1 MPTSTFFRLPEEKR
15 LRLMDA
21 CWEECTRVRFT
32 DVSINRI
39 IAAAHIPRG
48 SFYQYFTDKEDM
60 IRYLLK
66 GVREYFIQSLRD
78 ILHNHEGDLLSL
90 PLGAFDRLVQQ
101 RGVADP
107 VLARFIQVLRLNPGI
122 ETQSFLTERPGL
134 MPEPLWDETDM
145 TGLRRQD
152 REYAEHVFFLGMAI
166 LGGAVVETLQEY
178 SQREIQRDILQARI
192 DLLRYGCAARTHEE
206 ETT

>member
-78 ILHNHEGDLLSL
+78 ILHTHEGDLLSL

-101 RGVADP
+101 KGVADP
-107 VLARFIQVLRLNPGI
+107 VLESFIRILSLNPGI
-122 ETQSFLTERPGL
+122 EIQSFLLPEL
-134 MPEPLWDETDM
+134 MPESLWEVVDM

-152 REYAEHVFFLGMAI
+152 REYAEHIFFLSMAI
-166 LGGAVVETLQEY
+166 FGCAVAETLQEY

>member
-1 MPTSTFFRLPEEKR
+1 MITGGDGVYNMRQAVISDSSSIREDAYANQYIFLPAGRKTAAAE
-15 LRLMDA
+15 DA

-78 ILHNHEGDLLSL
+78 ILHTHEGDLLSL

-107 VLARFIQVLRLNPGI
+107 VLARFIQVLQPQSGDRDPELFDRTTGI
-122 ETQSFLTERPGL
+122 
-134 MPEPLWDETDM
+134 D
-145 TGLRRQD
+145 
-152 REYAEHVFFLGMAI
+152 
-166 LGGAVVETLQEY
+166 
-178 SQREIQRDILQARI
+178 
-192 DLLRYGCAARTHEE
+192 ARTFMG
-206 ETT
+206 

>member
-78 ILHNHEGDLLSL
+78 ILHTHEGDLLSL

-101 RGVADP
+101 KGVADP
-107 VLARFIQVLRLNPGI
+107 VLESFIRILSLNPGI
-122 ETQSFLTERPGL
+122 EIQSFLLPEL
-134 MPEPLWDETDM
+134 MPEPLWEVVDM

-152 REYAEHVFFLGMAI
+152 REYAEHIFFLSMAI
-166 LGGAVVETLQEY
+166 FGCAVAETLQEY

>member
-78 ILHNHEGDLLSL
+78 ILHTHEGDLLSL

-101 RGVADP
+101 KGVADP
-107 VLARFIQVLRLNPGI
+107 VLESFIRILSLNPGI
-122 ETQSFLTERPGL
+122 EIQSFLLPEL
-134 MPEPLWDETDM
+134 MPEPLWEVVDM
-145 TGLRRQD
+145 TGLQRQD
-152 REYAEHVFFLGMAI
+152 REYAEHIFFLSMAI
-166 LGGAVVETLQEY
+166 FGCAVAETLQEY

>member
-78 ILHNHEGDLLSL
+78 ILHTHEGDLLSL

-122 ETQSFLTERPGL
+122 EIHSFLS
-134 MPEPLWDETDM
+134 PELLPDRLWEVVDM
-145 TGLRRQD
+145 TGLRRQEK
-152 REYAEHVFFLGMAI
+152 EYAEHIFFLTMAI
-166 LGGAVVETLQEY
+166 LGYAVVGVLQEH
-178 SQREIQRDILQARI
+178 SQLKVQRDLMQARI
-192 DLLRYGCAARTHEE
+192 DLLRFGCAAQTHKE

>member
-78 ILHNHEGDLLSL
+78 ILHTHEGDLLSL

-101 RGVADP
+101 KGVADP
-107 VLARFIQVLRLNPGI
+107 VLESFIRILSLNPGI
-122 ETQSFLTERPGL
+122 EIKSFLLPEL
-134 MPEPLWDETDM
+134 MPEPLWEVVDM

-152 REYAEHVFFLGMAI
+152 REYAEHIFFLSMAI
-166 LGGAVVETLQEY
+166 FGCAVAETLQEY

>member
-78 ILHNHEGDLLSL
+78 ILHTHEGDLLSL

-101 RGVADP
+101 KGVADP
-107 VLARFIQVLRLNPGI
+107 VLESFIRILSLNPGI
-122 ETQSFLTERPGL
+122 EIQSFLLPEL
-134 MPEPLWDETDM
+134 MPESLWEVVDM

-152 REYAEHVFFLGMAI
+152 REYAVHIFFLSMAI
-166 LGGAVVETLQEY
+166 FGCAVAETLQEY

>member
-78 ILHNHEGDLLSL
+78 ILHTHEGDLLSL
-90 PLGAFDRLVQQ
+90 PLGAFDRLV
-101 RGVADP
+101 
-107 VLARFIQVLRLNPGI
+107 
-122 ETQSFLTERPGL
+122 
-134 MPEPLWDETDM
+134 
-145 TGLRRQD
+145 
-152 REYAEHVFFLGMAI
+152 
-166 LGGAVVETLQEY
+166 
-178 SQREIQRDILQARI
+178 
-192 DLLRYGCAARTHEE
+192 
-206 ETT
+206 

>member
-78 ILHNHEGDLLSL
+78 ILHTHEGDLLSL

-107 VLARFIQVLRLNPGI
+107 VYSGPAP
-122 ETQSFLTERPGL
+122 QSGDRD
-134 MPEPLWDETDM
+134 PELF
-145 TGLRRQD
+145 D
-152 REYAEHVFFLGMAI
+152 R
-166 LGGAVVETLQEY
+166 TT
-178 SQREIQRDILQARI
+178 RI
-192 DLLRYGCAARTHEE
+192 DARTFMG
-206 ETT
+206 

>member
-21 CWEECTRVRFT
+21 CWEECTRVRLT

-78 ILHNHEGDLLSL
+78 ILYTHEGDLLSL

-101 RGVADP
+101 KGVADP
-107 VLARFIQVLRLNPGI
+107 VLESFIRILSLNPGI
-122 ETQSFLTERPGL
+122 EIQSFLLPEL
-134 MPEPLWDETDM
+134 MPEPLWEVVDM

-152 REYAEHVFFLGMAI
+152 REYAEHIFFLSMAI
-166 LGGAVVETLQEY
+166 FGCAVAETLQEY

>member
-78 ILHNHEGDLLSL
+78 ILHTHEGDLLSL

-101 RGVADP
+101 KGVADP
-107 VLARFIQVLRLNPGI
+107 VLESFIQILSLNPGI
-122 ETQSFLTERPGL
+122 EIQSFLLPEL
-134 MPEPLWDETDM
+134 MPEPLWEVVDM

-152 REYAEHVFFLGMAI
+152 REYAEHIFFLSMAI
-166 LGGAVVETLQEY
+166 FGCAVAETLQEY
-178 SQREIQRDILQARI
+178 SQREIQRDILQERI